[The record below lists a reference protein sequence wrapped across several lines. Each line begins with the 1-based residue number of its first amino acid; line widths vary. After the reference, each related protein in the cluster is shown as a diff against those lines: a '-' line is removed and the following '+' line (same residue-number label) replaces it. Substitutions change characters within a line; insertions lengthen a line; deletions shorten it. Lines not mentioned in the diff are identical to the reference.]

1 MLITLTSTAPSA
13 SDLSHLLRKH
23 PGRAQSFDLAVGT
36 AHVVYPEATEECCTV
51 ALLLE
56 VDPIALVRDKRFRS
70 AGASSIAHY
79 VNDRPY
85 ASSSMLAVALG
96 HVFRTAMGGRS
107 ESFPELA
114 AGTLPLRITVAAL
127 PARGGADLVH
137 ALFAPLGWHVEATP
151 VPLDPERPEWGA
163 SAYVDLVLTGDV
175 RLADALRHLYVLLPV
190 LDDGKHYWVS
200 DDEVGKLLRAGD
212 GWLAEHPARDLIT
225 RRYLAHQR
233 DLVGDADARLDA
245 PAAHANE
252 RLDAPAA
259 DAGDAGSSE
268 APSPA
273 DAPADAGPRSPSLAR
288 LRAETVHAVLT
299 EVGARTVADVGCGS
313 GALLAHLM
321 ADPAC
326 TTIIGTD
333 VSARDLEAAA
343 RRLGLRD
350 ASDRVRERIRLLQSS
365 ATYEDPRIAGL
376 DAVVLMEVVE
386 HVDPDRHAA
395 LEASVLGSAAPR
407 VVVVTTPNAEHNA
420 LYPGLAAGAM
430 RHPDHRFEWTRAE
443 FAAWAQGA
451 AGRHGY
457 LVEIR
462 PVGDEHPVHGS
473 PTQLALFRKATR

>member
-23 PGRAQSFDLAVGT
+23 PAKAQSFDLAVGT
-36 AHVVYPEATEECCTV
+36 AHVVYPEATEDRCTV

-56 VDPIALVRDKRFRS
+56 VDPIALVRDRRFRS
-70 AGASSIAHY
+70 AGAASITHY

-96 HVFRTAMGGRS
+96 QVFRTAMGGRS
-107 ESFPELA
+107 DTFPELA
-114 AGTLPLRITVAAL
+114 ASALPLTVTVAAL
-127 PARGGADLVH
+127 PARGGADLVRD
-137 ALFAPLGWHVEATP
+137 LFAPLGWRVEATP
-151 VPLDPERPEWGA
+151 VPLDPAYPAWGD
-163 SAYVDLVLTGDV
+163 SLYVDLVLTGEV

-200 DDEVGKLLRAGD
+200 EDEVGKLLRAGD

-233 DLVGDADARLDA
+233 DLVGDAD
-245 PAAHANE
+245 E
-252 RLDAPAA
+252 RLDAGSDATA
-259 DAGDAGSSE
+259 D
-268 APSPA
+268 P
-273 DAPADAGPRSPSLAR
+273 APAPDPDLLAPRSPSLAR

-313 GALLAHLM
+313 GALLAHLV
-321 ADPAC
+321 ADPAF
-326 TTIIGTD
+326 TRLLGTD
-333 VSARDLEAAA
+333 VASSDLEGAA

-376 DAVVLMEVVE
+376 DAIVLMEVIE

-395 LEASVLGSAAPR
+395 LEASVFGSASPAA
-407 VVVVTTPNAEHNA
+407 VVVTTPNAEHNA
-420 LYPGLAAGAM
+420 LYPGLAPGAL

-443 FAAWAQGA
+443 FADWAA
-451 AGRHGY
+451 RVADRFGY

-462 PVGDEHPVHGS
+462 PVGDADPVHGS
-473 PTQLALFRKATR
+473 PTQLALFRKAAR

>member
-36 AHVVYPEATEECCTV
+36 AHVVYPEATDERCTV

-151 VPLDPERPEWGA
+151 VPLDPERPEWGH

-233 DLVGDADARLDA
+233 DLVGDAD
-245 PAAHANE
+245 E
-252 RLDAPAA
+252 RLDAGTDAGPGA
-259 DAGDAGSSE
+259 DADDTGSGEDA
-268 APSPA
+268 AAPA
-273 DAPADAGPRSPSLAR
+273 DATAAPADAGPRSPSLAR
-288 LRAETVHAVLT
+288 LRADTVHAVLT

-321 ADPAC
+321 ADPAI
-326 TTIIGTD
+326 TTVIGTD

-376 DAVVLMEVVE
+376 DVIVLMEVIE

-395 LEASVLGSAAPR
+395 LEASVFASAAPR
-407 VVVVTTPNAEHNA
+407 TVVVTTPNAEHNA

-443 FAAWAQGA
+443 FAAWAERVA
-451 AGRHGY
+451 DHHGY
-457 LVEIR
+457 RVEIR
-462 PVGDEHPVHGS
+462 PVGDVDPVHGS
-473 PTQLALFRKATR
+473 PTQLALFRKAVTP

>member
-1 MLITLTSTAPSA
+1 VLITLTSTAPSA

-23 PGRAQSFDLAVGT
+23 PAKAQSFDLAVGT
-36 AHVVYPEATEECCTV
+36 AHVVYPEATDDRCTV

-70 AGASSIAHY
+70 AGAASITHY

-96 HVFRTAMGGRS
+96 QVFRTAMGGRS
-107 ESFPELA
+107 DMFPELA
-114 AGTLPLRITVAAL
+114 ASALPLTVTVAAL
-127 PARGGADLVH
+127 PARGGADLVRD
-137 ALFAPLGWHVEATP
+137 LFAPLGWRVEATP
-151 VPLDPERPEWGA
+151 VPLDPAFPAWGD
-163 SAYVDLVLTGDV
+163 SLYVDLVLTGEV

-190 LDDGKHYWVS
+190 LDDGKHYWVA

-212 GWLAEHPARDLIT
+212 GWLADHPARDLIT

-233 DLVGDADARLDA
+233 DLVGEAG
-245 PAAHANE
+245 E
-252 RLDAPAA
+252 RLDA
-259 DAGDAGSSE
+259 GS
-268 APSPA
+268 
-273 DAPADAGPRSPSLAR
+273 DAPAEAAPAEEPGALAPRETSLAR

-299 EVGARTVADVGCGS
+299 EVGACTVADVGCGS
-313 GALLAHLM
+313 GALLAHLV
-321 ADPAC
+321 ADPAF
-326 TTIIGTD
+326 TRLIGTD
-333 VSARDLEAAA
+333 VASSDLERAA

-376 DAVVLMEVVE
+376 DAIVLMEVIE

-395 LEASVLGSAAPR
+395 LEASVFGSASPAS
-407 VVVVTTPNAEHNA
+407 VVVTTPNAEHNA
-420 LYPGLAAGAM
+420 LYPGLAAGAL

-443 FAAWAQGA
+443 FAAWAA
-451 AGRHGY
+451 RVADRFGY

-462 PVGDEHPVHGS
+462 PVGDADPVHGS
-473 PTQLALFRKATR
+473 PAQLALFRKATR

>member
-245 PAAHANE
+245 PAA
-252 RLDAPAA
+252 

>member
-23 PGRAQSFDLAVGT
+23 PAKAQAFDLAVGT
-36 AHVVYPEATEECCTV
+36 AHVLYPEATDDRCTV

-70 AGASSIAHY
+70 AGAASITHY

-96 HVFRTAMGGRS
+96 QVFRTAMGGRS
-107 ESFPELA
+107 DSFPELA
-114 AGTLPLRITVAAL
+114 AGALPLTVTVAAL
-127 PARGGADLVH
+127 PARGGADLVCD
-137 ALFAPLGWHVEATP
+137 LFAPLGWRVEATP
-151 VPLDPERPEWGA
+151 VPLDPAFPGWGD
-163 SAYVDLVLTGDV
+163 SRYVDLVLTGEV

-200 DDEVGKLLRAGD
+200 DDEVGKLLRAGE
-212 GWLAEHPARDLIT
+212 GWLAEHPSRDLIT

-233 DLVGDADARLDA
+233 DLVGAADGRLDA
-245 PAAHANE
+245 GPDALADATAPVDAA
-252 RLDAPAA
+252 APA
-259 DAGDAGSSE
+259 
-268 APSPA
+268 
-273 DAPADAGPRSPSLAR
+273 PRSPSLAR

-313 GALLAHLM
+313 GALLAHLV
-321 ADPAC
+321 ADPAF
-326 TTIIGTD
+326 TRIIGTD
-333 VSARDLEAAA
+333 VSISDLEAAA

-350 ASDRVRERIRLLQSS
+350 ASDRARERIQLLPSS

-376 DAVVLMEVVE
+376 DAIVLMEVIE
-386 HVDPDRHAA
+386 HVDPDRHGA
-395 LEASVLGSAAPR
+395 LEASVFGSASPAA
-407 VVVVTTPNAEHNA
+407 VVVTTPNAEHNA
-420 LYPGLAAGAM
+420 LYPGLAAGAL

-443 FAAWAQGA
+443 FAAWAERV
-451 AGRHGY
+451 AGRYGY
-457 LVEIR
+457 RVEIR
-462 PVGDEHPVHGS
+462 PVGDADPVHGS